1 MRRYLPEDS
10 GYICTGE
17 HAYPTLVVT
26 HNEGIIISQ
35 DTEILSQQARTLG
48 YNIFG
53 TERNRESMLASL
65 ELRLAD

>member
-17 HAYPTLVVT
+17 HAYPIPVLT
-26 HNEGIIISQ
+26 HNKGSIISQ
-35 DTEILSQQARTLG
+35 ELKILSQQAVTLG
-48 YNIFG
+48 YKIFG
-53 TERNRESMLASL
+53 IERNGELILASL